1 MVANA
6 GITTWKATNGASE
19 SPGQNGDVAL
29 VDNYVT
35 MHARRSFTG
44 TRKVFAF
51 LVAAENRPPRETA
64 QSRG

>member
-1 MVANA
+1 
-6 GITTWKATNGASE
+6 
-19 SPGQNGDVAL
+19 VAL

-44 TRKVFAF
+44 ARKVFAS
-51 LVAAENRPPRETA
+51 LITAENGPLRETA